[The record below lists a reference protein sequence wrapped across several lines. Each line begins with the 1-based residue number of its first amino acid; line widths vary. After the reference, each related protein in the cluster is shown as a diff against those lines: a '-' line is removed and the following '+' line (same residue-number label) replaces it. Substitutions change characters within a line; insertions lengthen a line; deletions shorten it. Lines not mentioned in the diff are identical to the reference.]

1 MIGRRIAGVGLLCC
15 GLLCCGSASGC
26 GGIGG
31 GGPGAGGAA
40 RSDSGA
46 PAGPG
51 AAGAAAPAAVRQA
64 ARTHEVRSPPGV
76 PQRTSRSEAAPARA
90 VRDYA
95 ERYINWNAASVTA
108 MLSDLAQASIGQ
120 ARSAMELE
128 AAQVASDPEL
138 AQNGIANA
146 GTVEAV
152 AGLAGSPSRYVVVTR
167 ERTTATL
174 SSAYQGLRPAWHV
187 TLAAVSQVAPGRW
200 VVSGW
205 QPEN

>member
-1 MIGRRIAGVGLLCC
+1 VP
-15 GLLCCGSASGC
+15 S
-26 GGIGG
+26 
-31 GGPGAGGAA
+31 P
-40 RSDSGA
+40 
-46 PAGPG
+46 P
-51 AAGAAAPAAVRQA
+51 AAPE
-64 ARTHEVRSPPGV
+64 RTN
-76 PQRTSRSEAAPARA
+76 RSEPAPARA

-95 ERYINWNAASVTA
+95 ERYINWTAGTVTA

-120 ARSAMELE
+120 ARSAMALE

-152 AGLAGSPSRYVVVTR
+152 APLAGRSSRYVVVTR
-167 ERTTATL
+167 EHTTATL

-187 TLAAVSQVAPGRW
+187 TVAVVSQVAPGRW